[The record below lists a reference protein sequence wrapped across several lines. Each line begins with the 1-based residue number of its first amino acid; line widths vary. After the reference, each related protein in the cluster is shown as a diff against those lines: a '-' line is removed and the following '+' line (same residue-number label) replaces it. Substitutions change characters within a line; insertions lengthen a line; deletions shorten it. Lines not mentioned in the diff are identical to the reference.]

1 MISKR
6 KILTG
11 SAAAFLLIIIL
22 SAILVKSLIRNR
34 IETMLAEK
42 RGGYSVTA
50 EKIHISIITR
60 GMILERIRIVTT
72 IDSTLVLDINGE
84 IGSIKLRGINLAKAI
99 FKKEISIKAITVS
112 DSYIK
117 GRIESSRK
125 AGKSVILPLDISLGT
140 LLFDKIILSLET
152 DQGVASYY
160 VKDGN
165 LIFDAIQ
172 AEKLDTLNTRI
183 LNPLDFRAKE
193 IVLISADSMYS
204 YLFRDIKY
212 SANSKILGIDSFSIH
227 PDYDDYN
234 FTARY
239 KFQKSLIEAGFSNI
253 SVHDFNPSDY
263 IRSGTIASSVV
274 EIGKMDMK
282 VFKDKRKEF
291 HHLEKA
297 AFQDIIYRYP
307 DTIRIDL
314 IDLSEGNITYT
325 EHAEGANE
333 HGSLSFTGTSARIYN
348 IANDTIYKTETGYF
362 KLEAESMLMGKGKV
376 TIQLK
381 AKLYDDSNT
390 FSVNGKLAAMEVQE
404 INPFLEKTA
413 FIYATS
419 GKIEEM
425 NFSFIADNTQA
436 KGKMT
441 MLYTGLDL
449 ALKNKKSDDT
459 TAFKERIFSIFI
471 NRKVLDSNPLPN
483 NEIREGIIAY
493 ERDPE
498 KFLFSYFAKS
508 IMSGVRSSLLK

>member
-22 SAILVKSLIRNR
+22 SAILVKSLVRNR
-34 IETMLAEK
+34 IETMLAEN

-50 EKIHISIITR
+50 EKIHISIISR
-60 GMILERIRIVTT
+60 GIILERIRIVTT

-84 IGSIKLRGINLAKAI
+84 IGSIRLRGINLAKAI
-99 FKKEISIKAITVS
+99 FKKEISIKTITVS

-117 GRIESSRK
+117 GRIDSSRK
-125 AGKSVILPLDISLGT
+125 TGKSVILPLDISLGT
-140 LLFDKIILSLET
+140 LLFDKLTLSLET
-152 DQGVASYY
+152 DPGAASYY

-165 LIFDAIQ
+165 LIFYAIQ
-172 AEKLDTLNTRI
+172 AEKLDTLNSRI
-183 LNPLDFRAKE
+183 LNPLDFSAKE
-193 IVLISADSMYS
+193 IAFVSADSMYS
-204 YLFRDIKY
+204 YLFMDIIY
-212 SANSKILGIDSFSIH
+212 SANSKMLGIDSFSIQ
-227 PDYDDYN
+227 PNYDDYN
-234 FTARY
+234 FTSRY
-239 KFQKSLIEAGFSNI
+239 KYQKSRIEAGFSNI
-253 SVHDFNPSDY
+253 SVHGFNPSEY
-263 IRSGTIASSVV
+263 IRTGTIACSGV

-291 HHLEKA
+291 HHMEKA

-307 DTIRIDL
+307 DAIRIDL
-314 IDLSEGNITYT
+314 IDLAEGNITYT

-333 HGSLSFTGTSARIYN
+333 QGSLSFTGTSARIYN
-348 IANDTIYKTETGYF
+348 ITNDTIYKTETEYL
-362 KLEAESMLMGKGKV
+362 KLEAESMLMGKGKI

-381 AKLYDDSNT
+381 AKLYDYSNT

-449 ALKNKKSDDT
+449 ALKNKISDDT
-459 TAFKERIFSIFI
+459 TAIKERIFSIFI
-471 NRKVLDSNPLPN
+471 NRKVLDSNPLPH
-483 NEIREGIIAY
+483 NETREGIIVY

-508 IMSGVRSSLLK
+508 VMSGVRSILLK